1 MSSLI
6 GQQAPDFTLKNQ
18 FGEEVKL
25 SDFHGKKNVVLI
37 FFPMAFT
44 GICTDELC
52 EIRDRKKVFTKD
64 DVQVFGI
71 SCDSSAAQKVF
82 ADQENLDYPLLSD
95 YWPHGA
101 VAQSFGAFNDQLGF
115 AIRGT
120 FVIDKTG
127 TVRWAVINGPGD
139 ARNADDYEA
148 ALAEIN

>member
-25 SDFHGKKNVVLI
+25 SDFQGKKNVVLI

-52 EIRDRKKVFTKD
+52 EIRDRKNAFTND

-71 SCDSSAAQKVF
+71 SCDSSAAQKTF
-82 ADQENLDYPLLSD
+82 AEQESFDYPLLSD

-101 VAQSFGAFNDQLGF
+101 VAQSYGAFNDQLGF

-120 FVIDKTG
+120 FVIDKSG
-127 TVRWAVINGPGD
+127 IVRWAVINGPGE

-148 ALAEIN
+148 ALAELN

>member
-25 SDFHGKKNVVLI
+25 SDFQGKKNVVLI

-44 GICTDELC
+44 GICTGELC
-52 EIRDRKKVFTKD
+52 EIRDRKEVFTND

-101 VAQSFGAFNDQLGF
+101 VAQCYGTFNDQLGF

-127 TVRWAVINGPGD
+127 IVRWAVINDPGD

-148 ALAEIN
+148 ALAELS

>member
-6 GQQAPDFTLKNQ
+6 GQPAPDFTLKNQ
-18 FGEEVKL
+18 FGEEVQL
-25 SDFHGKKNVVLI
+25 SDFQGKKNVVLI

-44 GICTDELC
+44 GICTSELC
-52 EIRDRKKVFTKD
+52 EIRDRNESFSND

-82 ADQENLDYPLLSD
+82 AETENFNYPLLSD

-101 VAQSFGAFNDQLGF
+101 VAQSYGAFNDQLGF

-139 ARNADDYEA
+139 ARDVDDYVT
-148 ALAEIN
+148 ALAELS

>member
-6 GQQAPDFTLKNQ
+6 GQPAPDFTLKNQ
-18 FGEEVKL
+18 FGEEVQL
-25 SDFHGKKNVVLI
+25 SDFQGKKNVVLI

-44 GICTDELC
+44 GICTSELC
-52 EIRDRKKVFTKD
+52 EIRDRNESFSND

-82 ADQENLDYPLLSD
+82 AETENFNYPLLSD

-101 VAQSFGAFNDQLGF
+101 VAQSYGAFNDQLGF

-139 ARNADDYEA
+139 ARDADDYVT
-148 ALAEIN
+148 ALAELS

>member
-6 GQQAPDFTLKNQ
+6 GQPAPDFTLKNQ
-18 FGEEVKL
+18 FGEEVQL
-25 SDFHGKKNVVLI
+25 SDFQGKKNVVLI
-37 FFPMAFT
+37 FFPMAFM
-44 GICTDELC
+44 GICTSELC
-52 EIRDRKKVFTKD
+52 EIRDRNESFSND

-82 ADQENLDYPLLSD
+82 AETENLNYALLSD

-101 VAQSFGAFNDQLGF
+101 VAQSYGAFNDQLGF

-139 ARNADDYEA
+139 ARDADDYVT
-148 ALAEIN
+148 ALAELS

>member
-6 GQQAPDFTLKNQ
+6 GQPAPDFTLKNQ
-18 FGEEVKL
+18 FGEEVQL
-25 SDFHGKKNVVLI
+25 SDCQGKKNVVLI

-44 GICTDELC
+44 GICTSELC
-52 EIRDRKKVFTKD
+52 ELRDRNESFSND

-82 ADQENLDYPLLSD
+82 AETENFNYPLLSD

-101 VAQSFGAFNDQLGF
+101 VAQSYGAFNDQLGF

-139 ARNADDYEA
+139 ARDADDYVT
-148 ALAEIN
+148 ALAELS